1 MPMLCMKDSNQNQ
14 NKILLSQSMSLYDV
28 KVLDEEIKECQQQ
41 IDSQVL

>member
-1 MPMLCMKDSNQNQ
+1 MPKLCMKDSNQNQ